1 MLKEKFHIKQKKD
14 TRSGFGDELY
24 ELGTNNPKVVALT
37 ADLTG
42 SLKMDK
48 FAKSFPDRF
57 IQVGIAEANM
67 MGIAAGLANAGFIP
81 FTGTFAVFST
91 GRVYDQVRQSIAYS
105 YKNVKICAS
114 HAGIS
119 LGEDG
124 ASHQMM
130 EDIALMRA
138 LPNIIVINP
147 ADYTQT
153 RQAVRAIAQYLG
165 PVYLR
170 FGRPAVPDFIPD
182 DMPFEIGK
190 AITLKTGKDVT
201 IFATGHLVWEAVEAC
216 DELEKMGID
225 AELVEIHTI
234 KPIDENAIINSIKK
248 TKCAVTAEE
257 HVLHGGL
264 GDAVAQVSVKNYSVP
279 IEYVA
284 MDCVF
289 GESGTPNELMVK
301 YGLKSTNIVNA
312 AINSI
317 KRKNY

>member
-1 MLKEKFHIKQKKD
+1 
-14 TRSGFGDELY
+14 
-24 ELGTNNPKVVALT
+24 
-37 ADLTG
+37 
-42 SLKMDK
+42 
-48 FAKSFPDRF
+48 
-57 IQVGIAEANM
+57 M

-153 RQAVRAIAQYLG
+153 RQAVRAIAKYLG

>member
-1 MLKEKFHIKQKKD
+1 MQI
-14 TRSGFGDELY
+14 Y
-24 ELGTNNPKVVALT
+24 
-37 ADLTG
+37 
-42 SLKMDK
+42 
-48 FAKSFPDRF
+48 
-57 IQVGIAEANM
+57 
-67 MGIAAGLANAGFIP
+67 
-81 FTGTFAVFST
+81 
-91 GRVYDQVRQSIAYS
+91 
-105 YKNVKICAS
+105 
-114 HAGIS
+114 
-119 LGEDG
+119 
-124 ASHQMM
+124 
-130 EDIALMRA
+130 
-138 LPNIIVINP
+138 
-147 ADYTQT
+147 
-153 RQAVRAIAQYLG
+153 
-165 PVYLR
+165 
-170 FGRPAVPDFIPD
+170 FIPD